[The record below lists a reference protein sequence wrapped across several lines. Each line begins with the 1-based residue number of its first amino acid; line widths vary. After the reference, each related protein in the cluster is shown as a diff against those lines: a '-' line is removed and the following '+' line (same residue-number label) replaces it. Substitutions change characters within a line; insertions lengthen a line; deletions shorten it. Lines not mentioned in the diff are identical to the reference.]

1 MDQREEIKSKIDI
14 VELIGGY
21 IPLKKTGRNYK
32 ALCPFHT
39 EKTPSFV
46 VSPERQIFKCFGCET
61 GGDIFGFLMKY
72 ENMDFVEA
80 LRTLA
85 KRAGVQLKGRRDK
98 SGRWEQKEK
107 LFEINR
113 LASDFFHWV
122 LLKDKVGKRAL
133 DYALSRGIKKESIET
148 FKLGYAPRS
157 WESLQKFFATRGY
170 KPADL
175 ETAGLVIKSEG
186 GRGFY
191 DRFRGR
197 LIFPLFDHRGNTA
210 GFAGR
215 LLDPKAVGAK
225 YVNTPETSV
234 YVKGNLLYGLNVA
247 KGEIKKKNSAV
258 VVEGEIDAIS
268 SYQAGVKNVVAIKG
282 SALTENQAR
291 LLKRYT
297 ENISLALDADAAGD
311 AAARRGIEIADQ
323 AGLDIKVVRVPLG
336 KDPDDCA
343 QKNPSLWRKAVAEAI
358 PVFDFFID
366 SALSRFDEKTAV
378 GKKKIGQEVL
388 PILGRISDEIVKAHY
403 LQKLAREI
411 DVEEG
416 VLRVEMNKMRD
427 GKWEVGSGRWEVGGG
442 KGEIKKNEEKKGK
455 REVWEEYLL
464 SLMLQGFN
472 LTDRLPKSK
481 KTDFTTP
488 LARGVYEQLEKY
500 LDKYKK
506 FSISSFVKNL
516 PEELVGAADRLYLAD
531 LGKVSQTEALLTKE
545 IEKIQKRLRVD
556 SLQGRLKILGQKVKE
571 EEEKGESAQTLRRD
585 FNRLVQKLKKLG

>member
-46 VSPERQIFKCFGCET
+46 VSPERQIFKCFGCEV

-85 KRAGVQLKGRRDK
+85 KRAGVRLRGRRDK
-98 SGRWEQKEK
+98 NGHWEQKEK
-107 LFEINR
+107 LFKINH
-113 LASDFFHWV
+113 LASNFFHWV

-133 DYALSRGIKKESIET
+133 DYALGRGIKKESIET

-157 WESLQKFFATRGY
+157 WESLQKFFVKRGY

-186 GRGFY
+186 ERGFY

-197 LIFPLFDHRGNTA
+197 LMFPLFDHRGNTV

-225 YVNTPETSV
+225 YVNTPETPIYIKS
-234 YVKGNLLYGLNVA
+234 NLLYGLNVT
-247 KGEIKKKNSAV
+247 KEEIKKRNFAV

-282 SALTENQAR
+282 SALTENQVL

-297 ENISLALDADAAGD
+297 ENVSLALDADAAGD
-311 AAARRGIEIADQ
+311 AAARRGIEIADR

-343 QKNPSLWRKAVAEAI
+343 QKNPSLWRKAAVEAI
-358 PVFDFFID
+358 PVFDFFIG
-366 SALSRFDEKTAV
+366 SALSRFDKKTAA

-403 LQKLAREI
+403 LQKLAYEI
-411 DVEEG
+411 DVEEN
-416 VLRVEMNKMRD
+416 VLRVEM
-427 GKWEVGSGRWEVGGG
+427 G
-442 KGEIKKNEEKKGK
+442 KGKELEARSWKLETGDTGDKRERKEK

-464 SLMLQGFN
+464 SLIFQGFN

-488 LARGVYEQLEKY
+488 LARGIYEQLEKY
-500 LDKYKK
+500 LTKHKK
-506 FSISSFVKNL
+506 FSISSFVKGL
-516 PEELVGAADRLYLAD
+516 PEELVEAADRLYLMD

-545 IEKIQKRLRVD
+545 IEKTQRRLRVD
-556 SLQGRLKILGQKVKE
+556 FLQGRLKILGQKVKE
-571 EEEKGESAQTLRRD
+571 KEEKGESVETLRRD
-585 FNRLVQKLKKLG
+585 FNRAVRRLKELG